1 MTRLVQLRVY
11 KNGDENP
18 TSLRDCDMGDTGDF
32 GKAAIYRRFGRAKS
46 FVLEVVDDSPVRQDL
61 ISAEIQTS

>member
-1 MTRLVQLRVY
+1 MIVQLRTY

-18 TSLRDCDMGDTGDF
+18 SALRDYELPTGF
-32 GKAAIYRRFGRAKS
+32 GQAAIYRRLGRAKS
-46 FVLEVVDDSPVRQDL
+46 FVIEVVDDSPVRQDL